1 MKRCVGWAI
10 SAGLLLGAGAAGA
23 QGLPRD
29 GGGAGP
35 MLVSDFDA
43 PYAAVPPDL
52 PPPPRYVPALLPPGE
67 VYAVLRDAGF
77 APLGT
82 PRLRGVFYSVAAT
95 DLDGADGRV
104 LIDARSGRIIRFI
117 PAEAD
122 DSFARYAP
130 VRPVPSF
137 REVRPPRPPLPVP
150 RLASRNPTA
159 PLPRP
164 APPAPVVSQPMPP
177 IAAQPLPAPAQQT
190 AAAPKAVDVAPAVTG
205 CRAARG
211 RGQACAADPADP
223 GHAAGAG
230 TGIAD

>member
-10 SAGLLLGAGAAGA
+10 STGLLLSAGAAGA
-23 QGLPRD
+23 QGIPPDQAR
-29 GGGAGP
+29 AGVI
-35 MLVSDFDA
+35 LVSDFDG
-43 PYAAVPPDL
+43 PSGFPRRGYAAE
-52 PPPPRYVPALLPPGE
+52 LLPPGE

-104 LIDARSGRIIRFI
+104 LIDGRSGRIIRFI
-117 PAEAD
+117 PADAD
-122 DSFARYAP
+122 DSFARYDP

-150 RLASRNPTA
+150 RVASRNSTA

-164 APPAPVVSQPMPP
+164 APPP

-190 AAAPKAVDVAPAVTG
+190 AAVPKPAETPPAAPAVEAKPSATIQPTQQMPPVQG
-205 CRAARG
+205 LE
-211 RGQACAADPADP
+211 
-223 GHAAGAG
+223 
-230 TGIAD
+230 